1 MIYLV
6 IMVRI
11 IILLYVITENVS
23 VIMET
28 EKLPMLI
35 IELLFRYGC
44 CNVVLPFP
52 LEQRLI

>member
-44 CNVVLPFP
+44 CNVVLRFP